1 MRTLATLLLLG
12 LLATITGCATHSAK
26 IVYLDNELQDPLES
40 LPEEYEAEPTASQA
54 DLFLSAMNAI
64 DDETVFSVE
73 VELEGTR
80 LKLWTNEEFESGI
93 DPDDDPS
100 LARMQEASRFVFLR
114 MSPGPVTIHARKGD
128 GPVKSREITL
138 EGGERHT
145 WVIAFS
151 AQGILI
157 ESFALK

>member
-1 MRTLATLLLLG
+1 MRTLATLVLLG
-12 LLATITGCATHSAK
+12 LLAMTTSCATHSAK

-40 LPEEYEAEPTASQA
+40 LPEEYEAEPAASEA

-73 VELEGTR
+73 VEFEGTR
-80 LKLWTNEEFESGI
+80 VKLWTNEEFESGI
-93 DPDDDPS
+93 DPEDDPS
-100 LARMQEASRFVFLR
+100 LGRMQEASRFVFLR
-114 MSPGPVTIHARKGD
+114 MTPGPVTIHARKGN
-128 GPVKSREITL
+128 GQVTSREINL

-157 ESFALK
+157 ESFSLR